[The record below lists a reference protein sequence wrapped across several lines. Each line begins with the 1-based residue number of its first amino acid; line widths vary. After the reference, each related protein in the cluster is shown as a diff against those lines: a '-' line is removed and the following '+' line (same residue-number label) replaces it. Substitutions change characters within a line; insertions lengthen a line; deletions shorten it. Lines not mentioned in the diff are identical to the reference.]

1 VIIVKAGAEGGADAA
16 LAQVDGLLMRRRPVE
31 DAQFRPRSLGS
42 ALRQQPD
49 AAWVLVSVPGRY
61 AAGVAREALEL
72 GRSVFLYSDNVSL
85 ANEVSLK
92 QFARER
98 GLLLMGPDCGTAII
112 NGIGLGFANRVR
124 RGAIGLVGASGTG
137 LQAITSRIHELGA
150 GVSQA
155 IGTGGRDLHSEVGG
169 ITALQALDLLGRDP
183 ETRVIVLVSKPPDP
197 GVATAILEAARR
209 AGKPV
214 VIDFIGHPSPA
225 RHLGNLHFSANLS
238 EAAEIAV
245 EQLFATSVQGDPI
258 PKPLAGFLRGLFS
271 GGTLA
276 YEAMLGLQAIISPLY
291 SNAPITEDQFL
302 TDAFHSRAHTIL
314 DLGADEFTVG
324 RLHPMIDNELRLR
337 RLRQEAVDPEVG
349 LILLDVVLGEG
360 AHPDPAGELAPAIR
374 EVLHS
379 RAGLEVEVI
388 VIGTDEDPQDLRAQ
402 IEQLSAAGAGV
413 SRSVTEAL
421 EHLNTRLGAGTPEA
435 FRGVDLGT
443 FTGPFAAVNVGLE
456 SFHDSLVAQGA
467 RALQVDWRPPA
478 GGDERLAGLLAKMKN
493 GTLT

>member
-1 VIIVKAGAEGGADAA
+1 
-16 LAQVDGLLMRRRPVE
+16 
-31 DAQFRPRSLGS
+31 
-42 ALRQQPD
+42 
-49 AAWVLVSVPGRY
+49 
-61 AAGVAREALEL
+61 
-72 GRSVFLYSDNVSL
+72 
-85 ANEVSLK
+85 
-92 QFARER
+92 
-98 GLLLMGPDCGTAII
+98 
-112 NGIGLGFANRVR
+112 
-124 RGAIGLVGASGTG
+124 
-137 LQAITSRIHELGA
+137 
-150 GVSQA
+150 
-155 IGTGGRDLHSEVGG
+155 
-169 ITALQALDLLGRDP
+169 
-183 ETRVIVLVSKPPDP
+183 
-197 GVATAILEAARR
+197 
-209 AGKPV
+209 
-214 VIDFIGHPSPA
+214 
-225 RHLGNLHFSANLS
+225 
-238 EAAEIAV
+238 
-245 EQLFATSVQGDPI
+245 
-258 PKPLAGFLRGLFS
+258 
-271 GGTLA
+271 
-276 YEAMLGLQAIISPLY
+276 
-291 SNAPITEDQFL
+291 
-302 TDAFHSRAHTIL
+302 
-314 DLGADEFTVG
+314 
-324 RLHPMIDNELRLR
+324 MIDNELRLR